1 MNSVGN
7 QMFAGLQSKNA
18 SPERKT
24 APGHDAHDRSR
35 GINSIWQSLATLPTA
50 LQTKLPVS
58 QPGDP
63 YELEADRVADRVMR
77 MAAPPLIQRKCG
89 PCEEEEQK
97 LQRKENGAAPSSVNH
112 TLPSAGRPLDASSR
126 TFFEPRF
133 GRDFSN
139 VRIHNDT
146 KAAESARGVNALAY
160 TVGRDIVFGAGQ
172 YSPGTQTGRSL
183 LAHELSHVCQQ
194 SNGLLLRAPD
204 PAALAEFETRAA
216 ALKTHDVFK
225 NLSSDEKAEVEEILT
240 EARKRENALYLIQK
254 LELLFNTPEAA
265 PEEIAKAQSD
275 KTAAAAAAETVRLT
289 QEPHKSRTEMEEDV
303 SKDPNR
309 KFQPVTVETPD
320 GNRTFEI
327 DARDPADIAIKAK
340 VRLVKAGD
348 KTTTTDV
355 ENVAS
360 LEDRI
365 EKRMAV
371 LGYSV
376 DLDFV
381 EKSGD
386 DVFTVNVDVTGWTTS
401 GNWIGDDAG
410 LAHELHHLLG
420 LKDRYDY
427 IEAHAANPKMKVP
440 DRIHWFLQEL
450 KKVVKNN
457 ELSIMHKGTNPPL
470 DDDICTIAFPNDSAK
485 KDDCIEK
492 RTKARIDKIQ
502 PAQHVALSKVFKAY
516 DNLSNARPADPR
528 ELQQEGQPTM
538 GDLKQRWALIKAELI
553 FGKPISWGVLF
564 EVVGALRQ
572 EVLLSNMFVVA
583 EMTPGCDENYAV
595 SRRMTPRILLCPWF
609 FTAPVD
615 EQSNEILREAV
626 RQATELYGKP
636 SGRCPTTACDS
647 VCGDENQAEAW
658 VRYVECIADLGS

>member
-7 QMFAGLQSKNA
+7 QMFAGLQTKNGSSGHKNA
-18 SPERKT
+18 PE
-24 APGHDAHDRSR
+24 HDAHDRSR
-35 GINSIWQSLATLPTA
+35 EINSVWQSLATLPTG
-50 LQTKLPVS
+50 LQAKLPVS

-77 MAAPPLIQRKCG
+77 MAAPPSIQRKCG

-97 LQRKENGAAPSSVNH
+97 LQRKENGAAPPSVNH
-112 TLPSAGRPLDASSR
+112 TLPTAGRPLDASSR

-133 GRDFSN
+133 GRDLSN
-139 VRIHNDT
+139 VRVHNDT
-146 KAAESARGVNALAY
+146 KAADSARSVNALAY
-160 TVGRDIVFGAGQ
+160 TVGQDIVFGAGQ

-194 SNGLLLRAPD
+194 TNGLLLRAPD
-204 PAALAEFETRAA
+204 SAALADFDKRATDLK
-216 ALKTHDVFK
+216 ALDVFK
-225 NLSSDEKAEVEEILT
+225 NLSAEAKTEVEEILT
-240 EARKRENALYLIQK
+240 TARERDNALYLIQK

-265 PEEIAKAQSD
+265 AEDIAKAQSEE
-275 KTAAAAAAETVRLT
+275 TAQAAAAEKVRLT

-327 DARDPADIAIKAK
+327 DARNPADIAIKAK

-348 KTTTTDV
+348 KTTQTDV

-376 DLDFV
+376 DLAFV
-381 EKSGD
+381 KKSGA
-386 DVFTVNVDVTGWTTS
+386 DVFTVNVDVTDWTTS
-401 GNWIGDDAG
+401 GNWIGDDIG

-420 LKDRYDY
+420 LHEDRYDY
-427 IEAHAANPKMKVP
+427 IEAHAANEKMKVP
-440 DRIHWFLQEL
+440 DRIHWFLAEL
-450 KKVVKNN
+450 NKVVKNN
-457 ELSIMHKGTNPPL
+457 ELSIMHKGTSPPL
-470 DDDICTIAFPNDSAK
+470 DDDICTIAFPDDSAK

-516 DNLSNARPADPR
+516 DNLSNMRPEDPR
-528 ELQQEGQPTM
+528 ELKSEGEPTM
-538 GDLKQRWALIKAELI
+538 GELKQRWALIKAELI
-553 FGKPISWGVLF
+553 FGKPISWGDLL
-564 EVVGALRQ
+564 EVVGALRH

-583 EMTPGCDENYAV
+583 EMTEGCDENYAV
-595 SRRMTPRILLCPWF
+595 SRQMTPRILLCPWF
-609 FTAPVD
+609 FTAPVE
-615 EQSNEILREAV
+615 EQTNEILREGV
-626 RQATELYGKP
+626 RQVAGLDAKGSP
-636 SGRCPTTACDS
+636 CPTTACDS
-647 VCGDENQAEAW
+647 ICGDEKQPQAW